1 MTVWP
6 HCNDADFERR
16 ADEKRFSFDDE
27 LELYCGFFGDIVV
40 NQDVEGVQF
49 NERDEDDRDDR

>member
-1 MTVWP
+1 MGVQKLLPNMAVWP
-6 HCNDADFERR
+6 HCN
-16 ADEKRFSFDDE
+16 DDE